1 MVGRAAFSQEVL
13 AEMGWLTIV
22 YSGLE
27 DLLVTCIGELLNP
40 GDQEPAR
47 DVAARMGFQQKR
59 ETLRR
64 LCLQRYPQA
73 APELLAAMTRALK
86 TCEAAGSA
94 RNDLVHGLADYDR
107 GVAFMTRPGKPPK
120 ALTLDDVTAANAL
133 AFDAFQQTAN
143 AFAPLWNL
151 TMGQFE

>member
-1 MVGRAAFSQEVL
+1 MVGRAAFAQEVL
-13 AEMGWLTIV
+13 AELGWLTII

-27 DLLVTCIGELLNP
+27 DLLVTCIAALENP
-40 GDQEPAR
+40 GDQDPVASR
-47 DVAARMGFQQKR
+47 AARMGSQQKR
-59 ETLRR
+59 ETLKR

-73 APELLAAMTRALK
+73 APELLEAMTRALK

-94 RNDLVHGLADYDR
+94 RNDLVHGLADYDK

-120 ALTLDDVTAANAL
+120 AITLHDIEAVNAL
-133 AFDAFQQTAN
+133 AFDALRETAN